1 MHTYNKLNIYDSMF
15 GTGARSFLDLD
26 RSASFCIIYVIQKI
40 YTPDLQKKVML
51 TLVLFYFLI
60 IIIY

>member
-1 MHTYNKLNIYDSMF
+1 MF

-26 RSASFCIIYVIQKI
+26 RSANFCIIYVIQKI
-40 YTPDLQKKVML
+40 YTPDLQNKVML

-60 IIIY
+60 IIIS